1 MERLGHGR
9 EGYEENHGHGEVNND
24 DHEEDHKGADS
35 EGYDEDHEEDDN
47 AESSEGAVE
56 HQAEYAAEHQAE
68 YAAVAGA
75 ESDLAATQFGY
86 RSQARLGRREG
97 TWVPVDTRG
106 VKAPVFVPLDDL
118 FLPWHIPGPSDKKKR
133 LPGPDADTLRLIERI
148 YEAL

>member
-9 EGYEENHGHGEVNND
+9 EGYEENHGYGEVNND
-24 DHEEDHKGADS
+24 EYEEDHKGADS
-35 EGYDEDHEEDDN
+35 EGYNEDHEEEDN

-56 HQAEYAAEHQAE
+56 HQAEYAAEE
-68 YAAVAGA
+68 GA

>member
-1 MERLGHGR
+1 M
-9 EGYEENHGHGEVNND
+9 NND

-47 AESSEGAVE
+47 AESSEGAVEHQAEYAAE